1 MEILGYEFRDD
12 ALIEEALTTPSCRM
26 ETPQA
31 RDNQRL
37 EFLGDAVLGLLSAER
52 VFTEFPDAPEGSL
65 TMKRAHM
72 VSTAALGAAARRL
85 GLLERLRRNRG
96 AGELP
101 SGSKTLAD
109 AVEAVIGA
117 AWLEGGMSAARQ
129 VFETLGL
136 TANARLDDFSGNTK
150 GELQMLAQRMT
161 PPTVPEYETV
171 GVQGPAHAPVFT
183 VRVRVAGL
191 GEATA
196 EASSRKEAEM
206 RAAARLLAECP
217 GREGHG

>member
-1 MEILGYEFRDD
+1 MQILGYEFKSD
-12 ALIEEALTTPSCRM
+12 ALIEEALTTPACRM

-72 VSTAALGAAARRL
+72 VSTAALVAAAQRL
-85 GLLERLRRNRG
+85 GLIERLRRNRG

-101 SGSKTLAD
+101 SGAKTLAD

-117 AWLEGGMSAARQ
+117 AWLDGGMPAARQ
-129 VFETLGL
+129 VFEALGL
-136 TANARLDDFSGNTK
+136 TANARLDDLSGNTK

-161 PPTVPEYETV
+161 PPTVPEYETI

-196 EASSRKEAEM
+196 EARSRKEAET
-206 RAAARLLAECP
+206 RAAALLLAGRS